1 MADLGNTPKR
11 LFVEGVSIGKRP
23 MPQMITAL
31 FRDPAQ
37 ARQALQSLLEM
48 GIAQHRI
55 VAVGNQD
62 AREISSISGFRSLS
76 ARDDSVE
83 ALHDLN
89 LPDADRRIFE
99 QGLHRGHTLI
109 AAQVDRDNAE
119 EAVRVLE
126 MFDPVDLDGGSRE
139 WLSSGSDQAGA
150 DVGAPLG
157 AGITGGASGGMTTTG
172 TLPGMGLMAEGAD
185 DLGTTDL
192 RTDEFAQTN
201 QGSSTTVGTGARR
214 SDERA
219 DREGVNELAV
229 DTRPSADQPGL
240 MQRHMNRGGRIW
252 AYSTSD
258 ETGL

>member
-1 MADLGNTPKR
+1 
-11 LFVEGVSIGKRP
+11 
-23 MPQMITAL
+23 MITAL

-48 GIAQHRI
+48 GIAQNRI
-55 VAVGNQD
+55 VAVGNED
-62 AREISSISGFRSLS
+62 AREISSISGFRTLS
-76 ARDDSVE
+76 ARDDAME
-83 ALHDLN
+83 ALQDLN
-89 LPDADRRIFE
+89 LPASDKRIFE
-99 QGLHRGHTLI
+99 QGLHRGHSLI
-109 AAQVDRDNAE
+109 AARVDRDHAE

-126 MFDPVDLDGGSRE
+126 MFDPVDLDGSSRE
-139 WLSSGSDQAGA
+139 WLGSNGSDRPGA

-157 AGITGGASGGMTTTG
+157 AGITGGSGAGTTTTS

-229 DTRPSADQPGL
+229 DSQPSPDNPGL

-252 AYSTSD
+252 AYRTSD
-258 ETGL
+258 EMGL

>member
-1 MADLGNTPKR
+1 
-11 LFVEGVSIGKRP
+11 
-23 MPQMITAL
+23 MPQMIAAL

-37 ARQALQSLLEM
+37 AHQALQSLLET
-48 GIAQHRI
+48 GIAQNRI
-55 VAVGNQD
+55 IAVGNRD
-62 AREISSISGFRSLS
+62 AREISSISGFRSL
-76 ARDDSVE
+76 AVPDDSVA

-89 LPDADRRIFE
+89 LPESDLRVFE
-99 QGLHRGHTLI
+99 QGLRRGLTLI
-109 AAQVDRDNAE
+109 AARVDRENAE
-119 EAVRVLE
+119 EAARVLE
-126 MFDPVDLDGGSRE
+126 MFDPVDLDGSSRE
-139 WLSSGSDQAGA
+139 WLGSGGSDQAGV

-157 AGITGGASGGMTTTG
+157 AGITGGSGGGTTTTG

-192 RTDEFAQTN
+192 RTDEFSQTN

-229 DTRPSADQPGL
+229 DTQPSPDQPGL

-252 AYSTSD
+252 AYRTSD
-258 ETGL
+258 EMGL

>member
-1 MADLGNTPKR
+1 
-11 LFVEGVSIGKRP
+11 

-48 GIAQHRI
+48 GIAQNRI
-55 VAVGNQD
+55 VAVGNED
-62 AREISSISGFRSLS
+62 AREISSISGFRTLS
-76 ARDDSVE
+76 ARDDSME
-83 ALHDLN
+83 ALHDLH

-99 QGLHRGHTLI
+99 QGLHRGHTMI

-139 WLSSGSDQAGA
+139 WLSSTGSEQAGA
-150 DVGAPLG
+150 DAGAPLG
-157 AGITGGASGGMTTTG
+157 AGITGGSGGGMTTASS
-172 TLPGMGLMAEGAD
+172 LPGMGLLAEGAD

-192 RTDEFAQTN
+192 QTDEFAQTR
-201 QGSSTTVGTGARR
+201 QGSRSTIGTGARR

-229 DTRPSADQPGL
+229 DTRPLPDQPGL
-240 MQRHMNRGGRIW
+240 MQRHMNRGGRVW
-252 AYSTSD
+252 AYRTFED
-258 ETGL
+258 GV

>member
-1 MADLGNTPKR
+1 
-11 LFVEGVSIGKRP
+11 
-23 MPQMITAL
+23 MPQMIAAL

-37 ARQALQSLLEM
+37 AHQALQSLLET
-48 GIAQHRI
+48 GIAQNRI
-55 VAVGNQD
+55 IAVGNRD
-62 AREISSISGFRSLS
+62 AREISSISGFRSL
-76 ARDDSVE
+76 AVPDDSVA

-89 LPDADRRIFE
+89 LPESDLRVFE
-99 QGLHRGHTLI
+99 QGLRRGLTLI
-109 AAQVDRDNAE
+109 AARVDRENAE
-119 EAVRVLE
+119 EAARVLE
-126 MFDPVDLDGGSRE
+126 MFDPVDLDGSSRE
-139 WLSSGSDQAGA
+139 WLGSGGSDQAGA
-150 DVGAPLG
+150 DMGAPLG
-157 AGITGGASGGMTTTG
+157 AGITGGSGGGTTTTG

-192 RTDEFAQTN
+192 RTDEFSQTN

-229 DTRPSADQPGL
+229 DTQPSPDQPGL

-252 AYSTSD
+252 AYRTSD

>member
-1 MADLGNTPKR
+1 
-11 LFVEGVSIGKRP
+11 

-48 GIAQHRI
+48 GIAQNRI
-55 VAVGNQD
+55 VAVGNED
-62 AREISSISGFRSLS
+62 AREISSISGFRTLS
-76 ARDDSVE
+76 ARDDSME

-89 LPDADRRIFE
+89 LPDADKRIFE

-109 AAQVDRDNAE
+109 AAQVDRANAE

-126 MFDPVDLDGGSRE
+126 MFDPVDLDGSSRE
-139 WLSSGSDQAGA
+139 WLSSSGSDRDGVDA
-150 DVGAPLG
+150 GAPLG
-157 AGITGGASGGMTTTG
+157 VGITGGSGGGTTTTS

-185 DLGTTDL
+185 DLGTADL
-192 RTDEFAQTN
+192 RTDEFAQGN
-201 QGSSTTVGTGARR
+201 QGSDTTIGTGARR

-252 AYSTSD
+252 AYRTSD
-258 ETGL
+258 EMGL

>member
-1 MADLGNTPKR
+1 
-11 LFVEGVSIGKRP
+11 

-48 GIAQHRI
+48 GIAQNRI
-55 VAVGNQD
+55 VAVGNED
-62 AREISSISGFRSLS
+62 AREISSISGFRTLS
-76 ARDDSVE
+76 ARDDSME
-83 ALHDLN
+83 ALRDLN
-89 LPDADRRIFE
+89 LPGSDRRLFE
-99 QGLHRGHTLI
+99 QGLNRGHTLI
-109 AAQVDRDNAE
+109 AARVDRDNAE

-126 MFDPVDLDGGSRE
+126 MFDPVDLDGSSRE
-139 WLSSGSDQAGA
+139 WLSENGNDRAGA

-157 AGITGGASGGMTTTG
+157 AGITGGSGGGMTATSA
-172 TLPGMGLMAEGAD
+172 LPGMGLMAEGAD

-201 QGSSTTVGTGARR
+201 QGSSTTVGTAARR

-229 DTRPSADQPGL
+229 DTRPSSDQPGL

-258 ETGL
+258 EMGL

>member
-1 MADLGNTPKR
+1 M
-11 LFVEGVSIGKRP
+11 S
-23 MPQMITAL
+23 QMITAL

-37 ARQALQSLLEM
+37 ARQALQSLLET
-48 GIAQHRI
+48 GIAQNRI

-62 AREISSISGFRSLS
+62 AREISSISGFRSL
-76 ARDDSVE
+76 AVPDDAMA

-99 QGLHRGHTLI
+99 QGLHKGLTLI
-109 AAQVDRDNAE
+109 AARVDRDNAE

-126 MFDPVDLDGGSRE
+126 MFDPVDLDGSSRE
-139 WLSSGSDQAGA
+139 WLGSSGSDQAGA

-157 AGITGGASGGMTTTG
+157 AGITGGSAGGMTTTSA
-172 TLPGMGLMAEGAD
+172 LPGMGLMAEGAD

-192 RTDEFAQTN
+192 RTDEFSQAN
-201 QGSSTTVGTGARR
+201 QGSSTTVGTGSRR

-229 DTRPSADQPGL
+229 DTQPSPDNPGL

-252 AYSTSD
+252 AYRTSG
-258 ETGL
+258 EGGL

>member
-1 MADLGNTPKR
+1 
-11 LFVEGVSIGKRP
+11 
-23 MPQMITAL
+23 MITAL

-48 GIAQHRI
+48 GIAQNRI

-62 AREISSISGFRSLS
+62 AREVSSISGFRTLS
-76 ARDDSVE
+76 ARDDAME

-89 LPDADRRIFE
+89 LPESDKRIFE

-119 EAVRVLE
+119 RAVQALE
-126 MFDPVDLDGGSRE
+126 MFDPVDLDGSSRE
-139 WLSSGSDQAGA
+139 WLSSNGSDQAGA

-157 AGITGGASGGMTTTG
+157 AGITGGASGGMTTTSA
-172 TLPGMGLMAEGAD
+172 LPGMGLMAEGAD

-201 QGSSTTVGTGARR
+201 QGSGTTVGTGARR

-229 DTRPSADQPGL
+229 DTQPSPDQPGL

-252 AYSTSD
+252 AYRTSG
-258 ETGL
+258 EGGL

>member
-1 MADLGNTPKR
+1 M
-11 LFVEGVSIGKRP
+11 S
-23 MPQMITAL
+23 QMITAL

-37 ARQALQSLLEM
+37 ARQALQSLLET

-55 VAVGNQD
+55 VAVGTEE
-62 AREISSISGFRSLS
+62 AREISSISGFRTLS
-76 ARDDSVE
+76 ARDDSME

-89 LPDADRRIFE
+89 LPDDDRRLFE
-99 QGLHRGHTLI
+99 QGLRRGHTLI
-109 AAQVDRDNAE
+109 AARVDRDNAE

-126 MFDPVDLDGGSRE
+126 MFDPVDLDGSSRE
-139 WLSSGSDQAGA
+139 WLSENGSDRTGA
-150 DVGAPLG
+150 DAGAPLG
-157 AGITGGASGGMTTTG
+157 AGIIGGSGGGMTTTG
-172 TLPGMGLMAEGAD
+172 SLPGMGLMAEGAD

-201 QGSSTTVGTGARR
+201 QGSGSTIGTGSRR

-252 AYSTSD
+252 AYRTSD

>member
-1 MADLGNTPKR
+1 
-11 LFVEGVSIGKRP
+11 
-23 MPQMITAL
+23 MPQMIAAL

-37 ARQALQSLLEM
+37 ARQALQSLLEA

-76 ARDDSVE
+76 ARDDSME
-83 ALHDLN
+83 SLHDLN

-109 AAQVDRDNAE
+109 AARVDRDNAE

-139 WLSSGSDQAGA
+139 WLSENGNDRTGA

-157 AGITGGASGGMTTTG
+157 AGITGGSGGGMTTTSA
-172 TLPGMGLMAEGAD
+172 LPGMGLMAEGAD

-201 QGSSTTVGTGARR
+201 QGSSSTIGTGARR

-252 AYSTSD
+252 AYRTSG
-258 ETGL
+258 EGGL

>member
-1 MADLGNTPKR
+1 
-11 LFVEGVSIGKRP
+11 

-48 GIAQHRI
+48 GIAQNRI

-76 ARDDSVE
+76 ARDDSME

-89 LPDADRRIFE
+89 LPDADKRMFE

-126 MFDPVDLDGGSRE
+126 MFDPVDLDGSSRE
-139 WLSSGSDQAGA
+139 WLSSNGSDQAGA

-157 AGITGGASGGMTTTG
+157 AGITGGSGGGMTTTS

-201 QGSSTTVGTGARR
+201 HGSSSTIGTGARR

-229 DTRPSADQPGL
+229 DTQPSPDQPGL

-258 ETGL
+258 EMGL

>member
-1 MADLGNTPKR
+1 
-11 LFVEGVSIGKRP
+11 
-23 MPQMITAL
+23 MPQMIAAL

-37 ARQALQSLLEM
+37 ASQALQSLLQM
-48 GIAQHRI
+48 GIAQNRI
-55 VAVGNQD
+55 VAVGNAG

-76 ARDDSVE
+76 ARDDSME

-89 LPDADRRIFE
+89 LPVTDQRIFE
-99 QGLHRGHTLI
+99 QGLRRHLTLI

-126 MFDPVDLDGGSRE
+126 MFDPVDLDGSSRE
-139 WLSSGSDQAGA
+139 WLQESGSNRSGA
-150 DVGAPLG
+150 DAGAPLG
-157 AGITGGASGGMTTTG
+157 AGITGGSGAGTTTTS
-172 TLPGMGLMAEGAD
+172 TLPGMGQMAEGAD

-201 QGSSTTVGTGARR
+201 QGSSSTVGTGSRR

-229 DTRPSADQPGL
+229 DTQPDPDQPGL
-240 MQRHMNRGGRIW
+240 MQRHMNRGGRVW
-252 AYSTSD
+252 AYRTSD
-258 ETGL
+258 EMGL

>member
-1 MADLGNTPKR
+1 
-11 LFVEGVSIGKRP
+11 

-37 ARQALQSLLEM
+37 ARQALQSLLET
-48 GIAQHRI
+48 GIAQNRI

-76 ARDDSVE
+76 ARDDSME

-89 LPDADRRIFE
+89 LPESDRRLFE

-109 AAQVDRDNAE
+109 AARVDRDDAE
-119 EAVRVLE
+119 DAMRVLE
-126 MFDPVDLDGGSRE
+126 MFDPVDLDGSSRE
-139 WLSSGSDQAGA
+139 WLSQNGSDRTGA
-150 DVGAPLG
+150 DAGAPLG
-157 AGITGGASGGMTTTG
+157 AGITGGSGGGMTTTSS
-172 TLPGMGLMAEGAD
+172 LPGMGLMAEGAD

-219 DREGVNELAV
+219 NREGVNELAV

-258 ETGL
+258 EMGL

>member
-1 MADLGNTPKR
+1 
-11 LFVEGVSIGKRP
+11 
-23 MPQMITAL
+23 MPQMIAAL

-37 ARQALQSLLEM
+37 AHQALQSLIET
-48 GIAQHRI
+48 GIAQNRI
-55 VAVGNQD
+55 IAVGNRD
-62 AREISSISGFRSLS
+62 AREISSISGFRSL
-76 ARDDSVE
+76 AVPDDSVA

-89 LPDADRRIFE
+89 LPESDLRVFE
-99 QGLHRGHTLI
+99 QGLRRGLTLI
-109 AAQVDRDNAE
+109 AARVDRENAE
-119 EAVRVLE
+119 EAARVLE
-126 MFDPVDLDGGSRE
+126 MFDPVDLDGSSRE
-139 WLSSGSDQAGA
+139 WLGSGGSDQAGV

-157 AGITGGASGGMTTTG
+157 AGITGGSGGGTTTTG

-192 RTDEFAQTN
+192 RTDEFSQTN

-229 DTRPSADQPGL
+229 DTQPSPDQPGL

-252 AYSTSD
+252 AYRTSD